1 MTMRGGTTAPLA
13 GSKVTGSCATF
24 DQNPSQSRRVRI
36 TLPAMPTTELLVHK
50 SQLATTRVRE
60 VPDAPLAPGQVRV
73 RVDRFALTA
82 NNITYAAFGDAMH
95 YWDFYPVQGDG
106 ADWGTVPVW
115 GFGTV
120 VESGCADVPVGE
132 RLYGYWPMA
141 SHAVLTPTRVTPAGW
156 ADGAA
161 HRAPLPA
168 VYNQYER
175 TGADAFYRA
184 DTEDLQALLRP
195 LFATSWLI
203 DDFMADNDFFG
214 TRTLLLSSASSK
226 TAYATAWCLSQRAG
240 IEVIGL
246 TSAANAPFC
255 ESLGSY
261 HRVLTY
267 DALESL
273 DAATPCV
280 YIDFAGN
287 AALRRR
293 VHEHFQALRYS
304 CSVGGAHVTELGGA
318 KDLPGP
324 RATLFFAPAQ
334 SKKRSTEWGRAVLA
348 ERMVGAWQGFL
359 AAAQSHGW
367 VQPAQAQGPAAAQAA
382 YAQVLGGRMDPRVGQ
397 MVSLAGG

>member
-1 MTMRGGTTAPLA
+1 M
-13 GSKVTGSCATF
+13 
-24 DQNPSQSRRVRI
+24 
-36 TLPAMPTTELLVHK
+36 TTELLVQK
-50 SQLATTRVRE
+50 NQLATTRVRQ
-60 VPDAPLAPGQVRV
+60 VPDVALQPGQVRV

-82 NNITYAAFGDAMH
+82 NNITYAAFGEAMR

-106 ADWGTVPVW
+106 EGWGIVPVW

-120 VESGCADVPVGE
+120 VESACAEVPVGE
-132 RLYGYWPMA
+132 RVYGYWPMA
-141 SHAVLTPTRVTPAGW
+141 SHAVLTPTRITPSGW

-175 TGADAFYRA
+175 TGADPFYRA

-214 TRTLLLSSASSK
+214 ARTLLLSSASSK
-226 TAYATAWCLSQRAG
+226 TAYATAWCLAQRPG

-246 TSAANAPFC
+246 TSPANVAFC
-255 ESLGSY
+255 ESLGCYS
-261 HRVLTY
+261 RVLTY
-267 DALESL
+267 DAVETL

-287 AALRRR
+287 ATLRRR
-293 VHEHFQALRYS
+293 IHEQLGALRYS

-334 SKKRSTEWGRAVLA
+334 SKKRSSEWGRGVLA
-348 ERMVGAWQGFL
+348 ERMVSAWNGFL
-359 AAAQSHGW
+359 AAVQGKGW
-367 VQPAQAQGPAAAQAA
+367 VQVAHAQGPAAAQAA
-382 YAQVLGGRMDPRVGQ
+382 YAQVLGGRNDARTGQ
-397 MVSLAGG
+397 MVSVAGA